1 MKLKETSISKVLN
14 ELKILPSVKIIEPDC
29 SYTRTLFYRKDFIWL
44 FEEIESFL
52 PKGLSLT
59 DKFRGC
65 IYKEG
70 DFMNEHRDGD
80 FAYAKLSGGIELNRD
95 YEGGEFIIDSKPL
108 KSEVG
113 ELFTFGRFIKHRIN
127 KLTNGT
133 RYSLHFHIIDPK
145 QQSHII

>member
-1 MKLKETSISKVLN
+1 MRLKQESIKKVLD
-14 ELKILPSVKIIEPDC
+14 EFKTLPSVKVIEPDC
-29 SYTRTLFYRKDFIWL
+29 SYTRTLFYRQDFKWL

-108 KSEVG
+108 ESEVG

-127 KLTNGT
+127 KLTKGT
-133 RYSLHFHIIDPK
+133 RYSLHFHIINPK
-145 QQSHII
+145 QPYPII